1 MSRYGRP
8 HRKNSLFSIIILAI
22 IAISLLGAII
32 QIVLPFIVIAAI
44 GYGIYYFATKQTRLE
59 RVNTS
64 QRLQDLKDNIQQADR
79 QTKLLDNYLDEKEFT
94 QYAVVARQL
103 LPKIQDIQDEAS
115 NLKEKMDLKIY
126 KRVIKKAKEID
137 EDVTFQLEKLD
148 ITPNSAPASDEEK
161 GILKRAPELTTV
173 YNNIQRDHAIILEKI
188 QDADN
193 KEELTA
199 LHEAN
204 MNRFKDILAGY
215 LKIKESPKD
224 YYNSEERLIQ
234 AKAALEKFDLDLD
247 ETLRQLNEGDLKDFD
262 VSLRMMQDD
271 L

>member
-1 MSRYGRP
+1 M
-8 HRKNSLFSIIILAI
+8 
-22 IAISLLGAII
+22 
-32 QIVLPFIVIAAI
+32 
-44 GYGIYYFATKQTRLE
+44 
-59 RVNTS
+59 
-64 QRLQDLKDNIQQADR
+64 
-79 QTKLLDNYLDEKEFT
+79 
-94 QYAVVARQL
+94 
-103 LPKIQDIQDEAS
+103 
-115 NLKEKMDLKIY
+115 
-126 KRVIKKAKEID
+126 
-137 EDVTFQLEKLD
+137 D